1 MKTKRQIHTLDATG
15 QSLGR
20 LAVQIAL
27 LLRGK
32 QKATFQPNID
42 AGDFVVVKNI
52 AQVKFT
58 GKKLKQKKYYHH
70 TGYAKGFREVAMEKI
85 FNRDPGEVLR
95 RAVRGMLPVNKLRSE
110 QIKRLKCQ

>member
-1 MKTKRQIHTLDATG
+1 MTIKRQTHTIDATG
-15 QSLGR
+15 KILGR
-20 LAVQIAL
+20 MAVEIAV

-32 QKATFQPNID
+32 QKPSFQPNQD
-42 AGDFVVVKNI
+42 MGDFVIVKNI
-52 AQVKFT
+52 GQVKFT

-85 FNRDPGEVLR
+85 FNQDPGEVLR
-95 RAVRGMLPVNKLRSE
+95 RAVRGMMPVNKLRSV